1 MNKKLLIFFFVYI
14 VIEGALRKWFLP
26 EYNNLLFLFKD
37 IILILVFIFLLIN
50 KKDIKIAYSY
60 LPSNN
65 KNLWVTLIIFLFFY
79 GIIINFDSL
88 TIIGWRYYLVS
99 LPLIILI
106 PLYFNKDLEKYSY
119 YYLLLSIAVLLLGIY
134 QYLSPRDAIIN
145 RYAWVSATDKIAML
159 SDNRVRITG
168 TFSYISPYTI
178 YLQTIFLLGWLLLL
192 RARTKT
198 KVFVV
203 GAILFLTFINL
214 IMTGSRGP
222 VLLSAILS
230 LPFIYYYITKSKFKF
245 GLIILIGG
253 FIFFSLNLL
262 IDPFSAFSQRSEKAG
277 DTEIRI
283 AGALLSPITTI
294 TTTNFIGDGVGK
306 TFLGTIELSQK
317 NPNTV
322 FDEINQDRVGLELGT
337 IGYLLVLFIKIYFLI
352 KTFYLIKKVNNY
364 EIKLWLWF
372 SLTIQL
378 SSIWSVPFYNSI
390 AAIFY
395 FTAIG
400 IYYLM
405 RHKEKELSKQK
416 LAIQN

>member
-37 IILILVFIFLLIN
+37 IILILVFIFLLFN

-106 PLYFNKDLEKYSY
+106 PLYFSKDLEKYSY
-119 YYLLLSIAVLLLGIY
+119 YYLLLSIPVLLLGIY
-134 QYLSPRDAIIN
+134 QYFSPMDALIN
-145 RYAWVSATDKIAML
+145 RYAWTSTADKIAML
-159 SDNRVRITG
+159 TDNRVRITG

-198 KVFVV
+198 RVFAV
-203 GAILFLTFINL
+203 GAIIFLTFINL

-230 LPFIYYYITKSKFKF
+230 LPFIYYYLTKAKFKF
-245 GLIILIGG
+245 SLIILIFG
-253 FIFFSLNLL
+253 FIFFSFNLL
-262 IDPFSAFSQRSEKAG
+262 IDPFSAFSHRSEKAG

-294 TTTNFIGDGVGK
+294 TTSNFIGAGVGK
-306 TFLGTIELSQK
+306 TFLGTVELSQK
-317 NPNTV
+317 NPDTV
-322 FDEINQDRVGLELGT
+322 FDEINQDRVGLELGI

-372 SLTIQL
+372 SLTIQS

-390 AAIFY
+390 AATFY

-405 RHKEKELSKQK
+405 KRKEKELSKQK